1 MAGNLGVG
9 ILTLFGSSNYSHRL
23 SAAALGQG
31 VTPAGVWDLSLMGV
45 FLFWEGESC
54 ADKLCLRKWNLALL
68 SFYPLSTTSVLWSK
82 LGRKVSLDL
91 NPSFHH
97 FYQLVTLVSSLS
109 TELQLPGLQ
118 NGDNNIDS
126 MGVL

>member
-1 MAGNLGVG
+1 MG

-54 ADKLCLRKWNLALL
+54 ADKLCLRSWVEMEFGCPLFLSPFHNLC
-68 SFYPLSTTSVLWSK
+68 VM
-82 LGRKVSLDL
+82 
-91 NPSFHH
+91 
-97 FYQLVTLVSSLS
+97 
-109 TELQLPGLQ
+109 E
-118 NGDNNIDS
+118 
-126 MGVL
+126 